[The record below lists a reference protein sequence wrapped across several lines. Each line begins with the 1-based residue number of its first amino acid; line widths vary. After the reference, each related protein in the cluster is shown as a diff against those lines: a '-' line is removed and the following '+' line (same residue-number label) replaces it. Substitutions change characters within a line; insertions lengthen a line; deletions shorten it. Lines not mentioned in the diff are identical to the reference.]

1 MPETNG
7 AAADPTSPRPG
18 LLVQLTATDLDRNG
32 DGLARWNNWVIV
44 VPGLLPGESADV
56 QLQQRVRS
64 RWLSR
69 VVHRH
74 NDDSGRRQPP
84 CILARDCGGCSLQH
98 LEDSSQH
105 RWKQSLLSATMQRI
119 GAVTT
124 KAEPVMGSA
133 NGMGYRN
140 RALIPMH
147 RREDGTLR
155 LGYYRRGS
163 HRIVNLNR
171 CPILDPRLD
180 ALIPSIKHDLE
191 GCGLP
196 ADHDLRSGDAL
207 RHLGLRIGH
216 HTGDILI
223 TLVSSSPFPA
233 LKGLAERWMG
243 QWPKLRGV
251 TLNLQPRRNNLI
263 LGTTTHCLAGDPC
276 ITEQFCGLN
285 LSLSSTTFFQINTP
299 QAERIVQCIA
309 TWLDHANISGRVID
323 AYCGIGTISLPLA
336 AKGMQVFGIEI
347 SADSIDQA
355 RVNAARNQLADQ
367 TEFIAGD
374 VAVHLR
380 HHLNHCSALVLDPPR
395 KGLDGDVIE
404 AIVNNPPDRL
414 AYLSCDVATQARDL
428 KRLLSPEGVYELI
441 QLQPIDFFP
450 QTTHLENL
458 ALLQRRELSS

>member
-7 AAADPTSPRPG
+7 EAADSTSPRPG
-18 LLVQLTATDLDRNG
+18 LRVELTATDLDRNG
-32 DGLARWNNWVIV
+32 DGLARWNSWVVV
-44 VPGLLPGESADV
+44 VPGLLPGESAEV

-69 VVHRH
+69 VIHRH

-98 LEDSSQH
+98 LEDSNQN

-124 KAEPVMGSA
+124 RAETVMESA

-147 RREDGTLR
+147 RREDGSLR

-163 HRIVNLNR
+163 HRIVNLNQ

-180 ALIPSIKHDLE
+180 ELIQPIKQDL
-191 GCGLP
+191 GRSQLP
-196 ADHDLRSGDAL
+196 VDHDLRGGDAL
-207 RHLGLRIGH
+207 RHLGLRVGH
-216 HTGDILI
+216 HTGDMLI

-243 QWPKLRGV
+243 RWPKLRGV

-263 LGTTTHCLAGDPC
+263 LGTTTHCLAGDAS
-276 ITEQFCGLN
+276 INERFCDLN
-285 LSLSSTTFFQINTP
+285 LSLGTTTFFQINTL
-299 QAERIVQCIA
+299 QAERIVQCIIK
-309 TWLDHANISGRVID
+309 WLEQANISGRVID

-336 AKGMQVFGIEI
+336 AHGMRVLGIEI
-347 SADSIDQA
+347 SADSIAQA
-355 RVNAARNQLADQ
+355 RVNASRNQLASQ
-367 TEFIAGD
+367 AEFIAGD
-374 VAVHLR
+374 VAEHLQDEL
-380 HHLNHCSALVLDPPR
+380 HHCSALVLDPPR
-395 KGLDGDVIE
+395 KGLDAQVLD
-404 AIVNNPPDRL
+404 AIIDNPPERL

-428 KRLLSPEGVYELI
+428 KRLLSPEGGYAVER
-441 QLQPIDFFP
+441 LQPIDFFP

-458 ALLQRRELSS
+458 ALLRRVSS